1 MLCDVNRMIK
11 YLILAVI
18 LALGIGIIFGSSF
31 FEINEV
37 IIRGYDESEV
47 KVADIRGENIFTV
60 DFELVKDTL
69 KTDPYIESVEVSRSF
84 PDQVIFQVNYNRP
97 IAAIINDGYYIVYNK
112 YNRIIAENIEHNR
125 YDLPVFKDTP
135 YYFSGNNIIIPS
147 TQVSLLNKLEILPDD
162 LRENIKEIHFDPVGI
177 YMIME
182 QGYDIRVGTAENLED
197 KFIVLIS
204 AWYEGMLNDDGIE
217 YVDITA
223 PERPV
228 IKK

>member
-1 MLCDVNRMIK
+1 MFK
-11 YLILAVI
+11 YLTIIVI
-18 LALGIGIIFGSSF
+18 IALGFGILFGSSF
-31 FEINEV
+31 FEIKEV
-37 IIRGYDESEV
+37 IIRGYDERDVEI
-47 KVADIRGENIFTV
+47 ADIRGENIFTV
-60 DFELVKDTL
+60 DLEVVTDAFEN
-69 KTDPYIESVEVSRSF
+69 DPYIETVDVTRSF
-84 PDQVIFQVNYNRP
+84 PDQVIFHVNYNRP
-97 IAAIINDGYYIVYNK
+97 IAAIINDGDYIVYNK
-112 YNRIIAENIEHNR
+112 YNRIIAENIENNK

-147 TQVSLLNKLEILPDD
+147 IQNKFLDKLETLPVK
-162 LRENIKEIHFDPVGI
+162 LREEINEIHFDPVGI
-177 YMIME
+177 YLIMD
-182 QGYDIRVGTAENLED
+182 QGYDIRIGTAENLED